1 MERKIREIK
10 IFYENDK
17 QEIKRQHSRI
27 YQDLLEETNQVKI
40 LFHSYLFA
48 KNILAFKKNGK

>member
-1 MERKIREIK
+1 MDRKIREIK

-27 YQDLLEETNQVKI
+27 YQDLFEETNQVKI
-40 LFHSYLFA
+40 SFDSYLFVQHF
-48 KNILAFKKNGK
+48 LAFKKNGK